1 MKLHRKPLSVAVMA
15 ALIVLTAP
23 AYAQTAAP
31 TSAEVAK
38 ATEDAKN
45 AADAKKAAAQSVDQV
60 VVTGIRASLAKSLAV
75 KQSATANVEVITAE
89 DVGKMPDK
97 NLADSLQRLVGVA
110 VRTDYDEA
118 EKVSLRGTNPDMSLI
133 LFNGH
138 TVSGGDWY
146 VADQGSSSRSTSLS
160 LMPSSVLNQAL
171 VYKTAQANIVDGGL
185 AGTIN
190 VTTRKPLD
198 QKAKF
203 TGQAS
208 LGATYA
214 TLPDKTSPNLNG
226 SFNWKNDDSTVGFIV
241 QGFAEKRYMRRDSV
255 SRLAYGASSGW
266 GEINT
271 ATMRGITD
279 ESLAG
284 TGLKAADLNGVR
296 MPGSLSSE
304 FVEGVRDRTG
314 GMVSAQYKPNGQLDV
329 TFTGFYSS
337 MNANNFGRLTSGAM
351 YSMLLGKN
359 EPFGATAAAS
369 LNTSSNGRQVF
380 ASIRNP
386 VIINTT
392 SNYGFPLR
400 VLKSA
405 EIVFPDG
412 TTPQY
417 IGNSEG
423 FYRDGANATSGF
435 WDVDTKYR
443 VNDNWIINSL
453 FSTTRGVGVTA
464 LDQGAT
470 FARYG
475 TGVSY
480 ALNGVDKAPD
490 VAYRGAGLNQPV
502 LNADGSG
509 YRLVSRGA
517 SSVRVIDRED
527 SLALDSTY
535 NENMGILQSLQVGWR
550 FADHRRQLKR
560 WAPALRNAA
569 LGTGPT
575 AGFANY
581 PSNFGSGLNGNTW
594 DNTGFYLT
602 QDGLKDYIS
611 SQFKATTPEWER
623 RVVGEID
630 IRERQTAAFVMQNL
644 DGNNWSG
651 NIGLRFVKT
660 QINANIVTPVRAGVC
675 PKIEPG
681 QPLTQCAAV
690 PDAINSAG
698 DGSTYYD
705 GIAFNPLGG
714 QVYRKTA
721 TDRSFNDVLPSLN
734 LRFELPKEMIVRVG
748 LSRSIGRQNYN
759 VLGAGFTNPVCDVTG
774 CSVTGPNPDL
784 KPLHSNNADLSWAWY
799 FAKNSIAQVNVF
811 SSKIDG
817 YVKTGATRQENS
829 VDLIDP
835 IDNIVKQF
843 FVNSSSQQGAKISG
857 VELSYEQPIWGGF
870 GGQANYSRAKTK
882 VDDGRPMVGAS
893 EYAANLTGYFENDG
907 FSARLSYN
915 YRGRYVASS
924 TAPAPTANS
933 QSTSTILGVVQPT
946 ALTWAAPVSNV
957 ALSLNY
963 RLNKNLRFSFDATNL
978 TNPVR
983 SQYRYSEDE
992 PSKADV
998 SGRQYYFNAKYS
1010 F

>member
-1 MKLHRKPLSVAVMA
+1 MKLIHKPLHVAVIA
-15 ALIVLTAP
+15 ALVSLSAP
-23 AYAQTAAP
+23 VYAQTVAPTAAP
-31 TSAEVAK
+31 TAAEVA
-38 ATEDAKN
+38 
-45 AADAKKAAAQSVDQV
+45 AAAKKAASQSIDQV
-60 VVTGIRASLAKSLAV
+60 VVTGIRASLEKSLEV
-75 KQSATANVEVITAE
+75 KRNSSANVEVITAE

-97 NLADSLQRLVGVA
+97 NIADSLQRLVGVA

-171 VYKTAQANIVDGGL
+171 VYKTSQANIVDGGL

-198 QKAKF
+198 QKAKL
-203 TGQAS
+203 TGQVS

-226 SFNWKNDDSTVGFIV
+226 SFNWKNDANTFGVIGQAFS
-241 QGFAEKRYMRRDSV
+241 EKRYMRRDSV
-255 SRLAYGASSGW
+255 SRLAYGTSSGW

-271 ATMRGITD
+271 ATMLGITD
-279 ESLAG
+279 ASLAG

-296 MPGSLSSE
+296 LPGSLSSE
-304 FVEGVRDRTG
+304 FVEGVRDRIG
-314 GMVSAQYKPNGQLDV
+314 GMVSAQYRPNGQFDV
-329 TFTGFYSS
+329 TLTGFHSS
-337 MNANNFGRLTSGAM
+337 MNANNFGRLTSGAI

-359 EPFGATAAAS
+359 EPFGATTATAA
-369 LNTSSNGRQVF
+369 NTSSNGARVF

-405 EIVFPDG
+405 EIVFADG
-412 TTPQY
+412 VTPQY
-417 IGNSEG
+417 VGNSEG

-435 WDVDTKYR
+435 WDLDTKYR
-443 VNDNWIINSL
+443 VNDSWVINGL
-453 FSTTRGVGVTA
+453 FSSTRGAGITA

-475 TGVSY
+475 TGISY
-480 ALNGVDKAPD
+480 ALNGLDKAPD
-490 VAYRGAGLNQPV
+490 VAYRGAGSNQPG
-502 LNADGSG
+502 LNPDGSG
-509 YRLVSRGA
+509 YRLINRGA
-517 SSVRVIDRED
+517 SSVRSIDRED

-535 NENMGILQSLQVGWR
+535 TQTWGVLASVQAGWR
-550 FADHRRQLKR
+550 FADHKRDLKR
-560 WAPALRNAA
+560 WAPSLRVAA
-569 LGTGPT
+569 LGAAPTG
-575 AGFANY
+575 GYSNY
-581 PSNFGSGLNGNTW
+581 PSNFGSGLNGNNW
-594 DNTGFYLT
+594 DNSGFFLNS
-602 QDGLKDYIS
+602 DGLKEFIS
-611 SQFKATTPEWER
+611 SQFKTTSPEWER

-644 DGNNWSG
+644 EGNNWSG

-660 QINANIVTPVRAGVC
+660 QVNANIVTPVRTGLC

-681 QPLTQCAAV
+681 QTIVPCAAV
-690 PDAINSAG
+690 PEAINTAG
-698 DGSTYYD
+698 DGSQYYD
-705 GIAFNPLGG
+705 GVAFNPLLGA
-714 QVYRKTA
+714 VYRKTP
-721 TDRSFNDVLPSLN
+721 TDRVFNDALPSLN
-734 LRFELPKEMIVRVG
+734 LRFELPKDMLVRVG

-759 VLGAGFTNPVCDVTG
+759 VLGAGFTSPVCDVTG

-784 KPLHSNNADLSWAWY
+784 KPLHANNADLSWAWY
-799 FAKNSIAQVNVF
+799 FAKRSLAQVNLF

-817 YVKTGATRQENS
+817 YVKTGANRQETS
-829 VDLIDP
+829 VELVDP
-835 IDNIVKQF
+835 ADNVVKSF

-870 GGQANYSRAKTK
+870 GAQANWSRAKTK
-882 VDDGRPMVGAS
+882 VDDGRPMTGAS
-893 EYAANLTGYFENDG
+893 EYAANVTGYFENDG

-915 YRGRYVASS
+915 YRGKYVASS

-933 QSTSTILGVVQPT
+933 QGNSVILGVVQPV

-963 RLNKNLRFSFDATNL
+963 RFNKNLRFSFDATNL
-978 TNPVR
+978 LNPVR
-983 SQYRYSEDE
+983 AQYRYSEDE
-992 PSKADV
+992 QQKLDV
-998 SGRQYYFNAKYS
+998 SGRQYYFSAKYS